1 MVDADIAVMGLMQT
15 MLHAKKLE
23 PKQLHVVMIMLMVT
37 RVGMMGLMQ
46 PVPVSNSKW
55 SMPVVANA
63 RHRTYTVRVD
73 INQDE
78 DRRLLQYININSIVL
93 MAAAAASAG

>member
-15 MLHAKKLE
+15 LLHAKKLE

-46 PVPVSNSKW
+46 PVPVSNC
-55 SMPVVANA
+55 NA
-63 RHRTYTVRVD
+63 SGG
-73 INQDE
+73 QC
-78 DRRLLQYININSIVL
+78 QASNIH
-93 MAAAAASAG
+93 GQGGQQQQ

>member
-23 PKQLHVVMIMLMVT
+23 PKQLHVVMIILMLT

-46 PVPVSNSKW
+46 PVPISNSKW
-55 SMPVVANA
+55 SMPIVANA

-73 INQDE
+73 NS
-78 DRRLLQYININSIVL
+78 NNNNSINHNHNNNNNNNNSSNS
-93 MAAAAASAG
+93 M

>member
-1 MVDADIAVMGLMQT
+1 MGAESDVMGMMPT
-15 MLHAKKLE
+15 WLHAKKLE

-73 INQDE
+73 NS
-78 DRRLLQYININSIVL
+78 NNNNSINHNHNNNNNNNSSNS
-93 MAAAAASAG
+93 M

>member
-1 MVDADIAVMGLMQT
+1 
-15 MLHAKKLE
+15 
-23 PKQLHVVMIMLMVT
+23 MIMLMAT

-46 PVPVSNSKW
+46 PVPVSNVRRP
-55 SMPVVANA
+55 MPVVANA

-73 INQDE
+73 KNKDE
-78 DRRLLQYININSIVL
+78 DRRLPRYININSIVL

>member
-1 MVDADIAVMGLMQT
+1 MDADIAVLGLMQT

-46 PVPVSNSKW
+46 PVPISNSKW

-63 RHRTYTVRVD
+63 RHRTYTVMVD
-73 INQDE
+73 INQDV
-78 DRRLLQYININSIVL
+78 DRRLPQYIKIRSNKL
-93 MAAAAASAG
+93 MAAAFAWAG

>member
-1 MVDADIAVMGLMQT
+1 MDADIAVMGLMQT
-15 MLHAKKLE
+15 LLHAKRLE

-46 PVPVSNSKW
+46 PVPVSNFKW
-55 SMPVVANA
+55 PMPVVANA

-73 INQDE
+73 INDE
-78 DRRLLQYININSIVL
+78 VDRRLPQYIKIPGMEL
-93 MAAAAASAG
+93 MAAVTASAA